1 MTAAAVSDAA
11 LIIPYWF
18 QRRQFPLSIC
28 ETNNNN
34 KTINDR
40 LDLQSE
46 WEDIMQRA
54 EQLLKL
60 DETEEEGA
68 SSSSLS
74 DVESSQAEIT
84 RPIYLYEEDETWNE
98 FCEGLPLE

>member
-1 MTAAAVSDAA
+1 
-11 LIIPYWF
+11 
-18 QRRQFPLSIC
+18 
-28 ETNNNN
+28 
-34 KTINDR
+34 
-40 LDLQSE
+40 
-46 WEDIMQRA
+46 MQRA